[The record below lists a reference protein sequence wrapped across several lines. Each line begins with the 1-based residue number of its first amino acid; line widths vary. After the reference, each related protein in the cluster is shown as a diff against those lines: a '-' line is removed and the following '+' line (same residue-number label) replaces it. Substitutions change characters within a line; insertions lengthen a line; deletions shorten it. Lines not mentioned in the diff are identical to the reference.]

1 MSELKSVRINQV
13 AREFGVGMGTLVR
26 LLSEK
31 GHEIRNS
38 PNAKITPEQHAILR
52 AHYPSLGDGL
62 VRQASADQDEDLSV
76 APEED
81 AHFAPSQEEI
91 SAPPP
96 LEKEVIMAK
105 RGVLQGVRVVGKIE
119 LRPDA
124 SSLAEASVAP
134 KTVVGTAD
142 SVSAAPAGESSR
154 PGDSHGADKKGEG
167 GTEQKESA
175 VSGGP
180 PAPNKRR
187 RLRKRIPLHPSG
199 DGTQAE
205 GGTQKEKHPK
215 GAASGE
221 VQRNIKSTFS
231 ALSRGSGSGAR
242 ARVKRERRV
251 AKRKEMGAHSEEG
264 KILRIAEYSS
274 VNDLASLMDVAAND
288 IISVCMKMGMLV
300 SINQRLDAEIITLI
314 ADEYEYEVSFE
325 EEKAVNWE
333 PEEAGEDPEMRA
345 PVVTVMGHVDHGKTS
360 LLDRIRNTKTAA
372 SEKGGITQHIGAYE
386 VFTKKKQKVVFL
398 DMPGHEA
405 FTAMRARGASI
416 TDVALIV
423 VAADDDVRPQTK
435 EAIDH
440 IRLANVPF
448 VVAINKMDREG
459 ANAEKIKEGLSKI
472 NVLVED
478 WGGDHQCQEISAKEG
493 TGIDELLDRILLES
507 EMLALKANSQKK
519 GRGVVVEASLD
530 KGRGYLATLLVQNGS
545 LAVGEVIVA
554 GMHYGKIKAMYSDTG
569 EKITSCGPATPVQIL
584 GLNGAPQ
591 AGDRFSAM
599 SSDKEARELSDKRRQ
614 LQREQVL
621 RTKKHV
627 TLDEIG
633 RRLSLG
639 SFRRLNL
646 IIKGDVDGSIEA
658 LADALMKLA
667 TEEVQVQVIQKA
679 VGGISESDVLLASAS
694 DAIIVGFQ
702 VRPSLTARKLAE
714 REEIDIRLYSVIFDA
729 INEIGEAIQGMHVKK
744 AKEVVTGNAVVKE
757 VFRISKVGNIA
768 GCSVTDGRISRNDEV
783 RIVREGLVV
792 YEGKIHQLRREKE
805 GVTEVKNGYE
815 CGISIEN
822 YQDIK
827 VDDVVESFTH
837 EEA

>member
-1 MSELKSVRINQV
+1 MSELKSVRISQV
-13 AREFGVGMGTLVR
+13 AKEFGVGIGTLVR
-26 LLSEK
+26 LLGEE
-31 GHEIRNS
+31 GHEVRNN

-52 AHYPSLGDGL
+52 AHYPSSGDGL
-62 VRQASADQDEDLSV
+62 VRQASVEQDEALSV
-76 APEED
+76 DPEED
-81 AHFAPSQEEI
+81 THLAHPQEEVT
-91 SAPPP
+91 APPP
-96 LEKEVIMAK
+96 PEKEVIMAR

-119 LRPDA
+119 LMPGT
-124 SSLAEASVAP
+124 SPPAEAS
-134 KTVVGTAD
+134 
-142 SVSAAPAGESSR
+142 AAPRTAVEAADGASSPSANESS
-154 PGDSHGADKKGEG
+154 PSGGDSDGADKKGG
-167 GTEQKESA
+167 SGTEKKESA
-175 VSGGP
+175 GLS
-180 PAPNKRR
+180 APKRR
-187 RLRKRIPLHPSG
+187 RLRRRIPLHPSG
-199 DGTQAE
+199 DGTQE
-205 GGTQKEKHPK
+205 ESGTQREKHLK

-221 VQRNIKSTFS
+221 VQKSIKSTFS

-251 AKRKEMGAHSEEG
+251 AKRRGSDAHSEEG
-264 KILRIAEYSS
+264 KVLRIAEYSS

-300 SINQRLDAEIITLI
+300 SINQRLDAEVITLI

-333 PEEAGEDPEMRA
+333 PEETGEDPDVRA

-360 LLDRIRNTKTAA
+360 LLDYIRNTKTAA
-372 SEKGGITQHIGAYE
+372 LEKGGITQHIGAYE

-448 VVAINKMDREG
+448 VVAINKMDKEG

-569 EKITSCGPATPVQIL
+569 GKIASCGPATPVQIL

-639 SFRRLNL
+639 SFRCLNL

-702 VRPSLTARKLAE
+702 VRPSLPARKLAE

-744 AKEVVTGNAVVKE
+744 AKEVVMGNAVVKE
-757 VFRISKVGNIA
+757 VFKVSKVGNIA
-768 GCSVTDGRISRNDEV
+768 GCSVTDGRISRNDAI
-783 RIVREGLVV
+783 RIIREGLVV
-792 YEGKIHQLRREKE
+792 YEGRIHQLRREKE